1 MTGVFSNLKR
11 NKQKQIFKM
20 TPIFFSNQSEL
31 HKWFEK
37 NYNKTQELIIGFYK
51 KSSGIQ
57 SITYQEALDKALC
70 FGWIDGI
77 RRSIDEISYTIRF
90 TPRKPKSYWSMVN
103 IKRVIELKKLGRIQL
118 PGLKTFE
125 ARDQEKSERYSNER
139 KMVKLDSSYEKKLKA
154 NKKAWDY
161 FQSKPP
167 SYQRPAMWWIMSAKQ
182 EETRLKRLAKLI
194 EDSEN
199 GRTIPPLTRP
209 NLK

>member
-1 MTGVFSNLKR
+1 MRQINKMINL
-11 NKQKQIFKM
+11 Q
-20 TPIFFSNQSEL
+20 PIFFSIQ
-31 HKWFEK
+31 
-37 NYNKTQELIIGFYK
+37 QELRNWFKNNHDKVQELLIGFYK
-51 KSSGIQ
+51 KNSGIQ
-57 SITYQEALDKALC
+57 SISYQEALDEALC

-90 TPRKPKSYWSMVN
+90 TPRKPKSSWSIVN
-103 IKRVIELKKLGRIQL
+103 IKRVIDLKKLGRMQL

-139 KMVKLDSSYEKKLKA
+139 KMVKLDPSYEKKLKA

-199 GRTIPPLTRP
+199 GRTISPLTRP